1 MASCCQSKACD
12 LAKLKKEQANV
23 LWIALFINASMFFVE
38 AAGGIYARSLALSG
52 DSLDMLGDAIAYGS
66 SLYVINKGRKAKAL
80 SASLKGGIM
89 LASAAAVFVQAI
101 WKLIHSTTPEVGL
114 MGGVTL
120 LALIA
125 NVACLVLLTRHRN
138 DDINMSS
145 VWTCSRN
152 DLIANVSML
161 AATGLVAW
169 THSPWPD
176 IVVGLAITVLFFKS
190 GMGVLNEARRELN
203 MSQTIRV

>member
-1 MASCCQSKACD
+1 
-12 LAKLKKEQANV
+12 
-23 LWIALFINASMFFVE
+23 
-38 AAGGIYARSLALSG
+38 
-52 DSLDMLGDAIAYGS
+52 
-66 SLYVINKGRKAKAL
+66 
-80 SASLKGGIM
+80 
-89 LASAAAVFVQAI
+89 
-101 WKLIHSTTPEVGL
+101 

-152 DLIANVSML
+152 DLIANTSML

-190 GMGVLNEARRELN
+190 GMGVLNEARRELKIN
-203 MSQTIRV
+203 PAVQI